1 MWGETKV
8 RRAGRGGP
16 LFCAL
21 SWFFRGRSQAAAPL
35 RSACHVATQE
45 CGSRGAQS
53 FSFAVEFLS
62 VLWNPIFKCWQLF
75 HMFKESTL
83 ASLTRVPG
91 NCFWK
96 LNRDT
101 ETTGTACMGD
111 AAQDSEPEGTGK
123 GQQHQPQLLS
133 LLARSRESPLVL
145 GPSAGC
151 GDSGHRSIAEGSW
164 DCGGGGG
171 DLNSLCLVL
180 HTS

>member
-21 SWFFRGRSQAAAPL
+21 SWFFRGQSQAAAPL

-62 VLWNPIFKCWQLF
+62 VIWNPIFKCWQLF

-101 ETTGTACMGD
+101 ETTGTARMGD
-111 AAQDSEPEGTGK
+111 TAQDSEPEEMGSRTGQER
-123 GQQHQPQLLS
+123 GNTTN
-133 LLARSRESPLVL
+133 RSSCLCLPDREN
-145 GPSAGC
+145 
-151 GDSGHRSIAEGSW
+151 HRWSW
-164 DCGGGGG
+164 DTVRGVGTQGTE
-171 DLNSLCLVL
+171 V
-180 HTS
+180 